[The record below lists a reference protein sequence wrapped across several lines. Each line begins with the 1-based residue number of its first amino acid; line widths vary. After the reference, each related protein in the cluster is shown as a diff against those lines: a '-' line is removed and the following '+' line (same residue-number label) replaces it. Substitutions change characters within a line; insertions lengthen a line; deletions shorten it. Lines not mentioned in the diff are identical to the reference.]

1 MAGALPRTL
10 AWWNNRRGK
19 VCKPSGTPKLAFPG
33 ILVSSLP
40 ISRRRLAIAWS
51 WVIFWALWSIA
62 WLSANLAVRHRN
74 RHLETSLFRPAA
86 YNCRPADNRAKK
98 LKDTADLL
106 RNTQW
111 GQALSEEAMAK
122 ALAGTK
128 ERLIPTGSY
137 VCMKGDPA
145 EHWIGVID
153 GLVKI
158 ASHWVTGKTVTF
170 TGVPPGGWLG
180 EGSMLKRE
188 PRRYD
193 VIALRDSRIA
203 YMNRTTFQWLLDNS
217 IPFNRFLLNHLN
229 ERLGQFIGMVEHER
243 LLDTDAR
250 IARCLAGLF
259 NPVLYPG
266 TNRQLQISQEELG
279 YLAGV
284 SRQRANQALKVLEE
298 AGLLRIE
305 YGGITV
311 LDVEG
316 LRSFEN

>member
-1 MAGALPRTL
+1 
-10 AWWNNRRGK
+10 
-19 VCKPSGTPKLAFPG
+19 
-33 ILVSSLP
+33 
-40 ISRRRLAIAWS
+40 
-51 WVIFWALWSIA
+51 
-62 WLSANLAVRHRN
+62 
-74 RHLETSLFRPAA
+74 
-86 YNCRPADNRAKK
+86 
-98 LKDTADLL
+98 
-106 RNTQW
+106 
-111 GQALSEEAMAK
+111 MAK
-122 ALAGTK
+122 ALAGTS
-128 ERLIPTGSY
+128 ERIVPAGAY
-137 VCMKGDPA
+137 VCLKGDPA
-145 EHWIGVID
+145 DHWIGIVD

-217 IPFNRFLLNHLN
+217 IPFNRFLLHHLN

-243 LLDTDAR
+243 LLDTNAR

-266 TNRQLQISQEELG
+266 TDRQLQISQEELG

-284 SRQRANQALKVLEE
+284 SRQRANQALKALEE

-311 LDVEG
+311 LDVDG
-316 LRSFEN
+316 LRSFGD

>member
-1 MAGALPRTL
+1 MCL
-10 AWWNNRRGK
+10 
-19 VCKPSGTPKLAFPG
+19 
-33 ILVSSLP
+33 
-40 ISRRRLAIAWS
+40 
-51 WVIFWALWSIA
+51 
-62 WLSANLAVRHRN
+62 
-74 RHLETSLFRPAA
+74 
-86 YNCRPADNRAKK
+86 
-98 LKDTADLL
+98 
-106 RNTQW
+106 
-111 GQALSEEAMAK
+111 
-122 ALAGTK
+122 
-128 ERLIPTGSY
+128 
-137 VCMKGDPA
+137 KGDPA
-145 EHWIGVID
+145 EHWIGVVD

-188 PRRYD
+188 PRKYD

-203 YMNRTTFQWLLDNS
+203 YMNRAAFQWLLDNS

-243 LLDTDAR
+243 LLETEAR
-250 IARCLAGLF
+250 VARCLASLF

-305 YGGITV
+305 YGGINV
-311 LDVEG
+311 LDLDG
-316 LRSFEN
+316 LRTFGD